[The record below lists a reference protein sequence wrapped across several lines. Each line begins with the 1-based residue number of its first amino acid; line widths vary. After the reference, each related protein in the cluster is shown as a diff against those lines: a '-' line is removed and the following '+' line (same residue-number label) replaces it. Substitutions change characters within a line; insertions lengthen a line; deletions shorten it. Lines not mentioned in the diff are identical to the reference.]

1 MDKSIIFIEVAL
13 KTSQLMNAE
22 LSNNT
27 PPCLAKLKEKF
38 RCSTMLMAA
47 FKTISDYMQAIEI
60 AEKAKNSIVIV
71 YK

>member
-1 MDKSIIFIEVAL
+1 
-13 KTSQLMNAE
+13 MNAE